1 LYNKQEL
8 EAVLRS
14 GKRGLLYDKVFVINI
29 LFPGRQH
36 GMHGFP
42 CRPRGFPKAKFC
54 KIQKIYKIRRR
65 TKNV

>member
-14 GKRGLLYDKVFVINI
+14 GKRGALYDKSVFADVSP
-29 LFPGRQH
+29 PGRQH

-42 CRPRGFPKAKFC
+42 CRPRDFPKAKFC